1 MVRFRKPVNRA
12 VKHLSKTK
20 KANKTV
26 FNIDGNGLSM
36 LDFKGS
42 LRELKA
48 KEKLDKVM
56 EQRKKGVKGLVRKAA
71 SPKAVQRLKRLKQ
84 YQSQKAKEAEQK
96 SKKNF
101 VEVNLSKVHPRLTG
115 IFSNRPVAI
124 TSKRGN
130 HYYGSIVG
138 ATQDTIY
145 LKTPE
150 GQLLSLRT
158 ERLES
163 IKHQRK

>member
-1 MVRFRKPVNRA
+1 MSILRKRAMFRGKVNKASLNISNTRGT
-12 VKHLSKTK
+12 SKVG
-20 KANKTV
+20 AN
-26 FNIDGNGLSM
+26 IM
-36 LDFKGS
+36 
-42 LRELKA
+42 A
-48 KEKLDKVM
+48 QEKLKRVM